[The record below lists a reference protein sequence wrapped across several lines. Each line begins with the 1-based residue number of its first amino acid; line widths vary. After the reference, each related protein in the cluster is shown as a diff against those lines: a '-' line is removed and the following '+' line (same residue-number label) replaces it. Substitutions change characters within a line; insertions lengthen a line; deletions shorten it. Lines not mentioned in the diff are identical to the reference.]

1 MELHPIS
8 FNDHEPLLLMCAGKA
23 DSPIKGLGLLR
34 FSHGDARSD
43 CMKDWL
49 ARWCGCHVALLLKI
63 LRPQFTEHRS
73 RRFCQIVANGDGFC
87 GVVIDRFWQQPIARL
102 RFSKTLVRWRL

>member
-8 FNDHEPLLLMCAGKA
+8 FNDHKSLLLMCAGKA

-34 FSHGDARSD
+34 ISHGDARND

-49 ARWCGCHVALLLKI
+49 ARWCGCHVVLFLSYLQKDNGELL
-63 LRPQFTEHRS
+63 HV
-73 RRFCQIVANGDGFC
+73 RRAKELDKN
-87 GVVIDRFWQQPIARL
+87 
-102 RFSKTLVRWRL
+102 